1 MVASV
6 PVLNLPL
13 GGAEDSTL
21 LANFL
26 ASFAALTAATQASSQ
41 MGQQNTNDSPAARKL
56 LNFSDAA
63 GSRAR
68 WSLRANE

>member
-1 MVASV
+1 MWLAYREVLPTPAAAQAASIEWLPSPSNWQMVASV

-26 ASFAALTAATQASSQ
+26 ASFAALTAVA
-41 MGQQNTNDSPAARKL
+41 
-56 LNFSDAA
+56 
-63 GSRAR
+63 
-68 WSLRANE
+68 

>member
-26 ASFAALTAATQASSQ
+26 ASFAALTAVA
-41 MGQQNTNDSPAARKL
+41 
-56 LNFSDAA
+56 
-63 GSRAR
+63 
-68 WSLRANE
+68 